1 VVRWTA
7 PSRGRWDVVG
17 EFFGTGATTGDVHV
31 LHNGVAIFNSPVNGS
46 QVAPFSLAVNV
57 APGDTLDFAAGPG
70 PNGDNGGDPTGF
82 NVTITPEL

>member
-1 VVRWTA
+1 
-7 PSRGRWDVVG
+7 VVG